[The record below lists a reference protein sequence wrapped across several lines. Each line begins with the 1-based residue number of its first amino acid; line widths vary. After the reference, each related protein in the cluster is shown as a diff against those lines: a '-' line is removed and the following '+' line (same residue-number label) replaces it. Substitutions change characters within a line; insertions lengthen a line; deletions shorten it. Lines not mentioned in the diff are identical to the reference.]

1 MPVLIRIF
9 RLNGLFSC
17 ISENMGYSKA
27 QIIENAGICTCQM
40 ALQLVGEKTV
50 FYSELFSCLYP
61 ADLTVSK
68 GPGTSYRIKIHFA
81 VSEHLYL
88 LFSFMKIVETL

>member
-1 MPVLIRIF
+1 MPVLFHVF
-9 RLNGLFSC
+9 RSTGLFAC

-40 ALQLVGEKTV
+40 ALQLVGEDTV
-50 FYSELFSCLYP
+50 FYSELFSCQYP

-68 GPGTSYRIKIHFA
+68 SPGTSYRIKSMLLFF
-81 VSEHLYL
+81 HLSL
-88 LFSFMKIVETL
+88 LFSFMKLVETF